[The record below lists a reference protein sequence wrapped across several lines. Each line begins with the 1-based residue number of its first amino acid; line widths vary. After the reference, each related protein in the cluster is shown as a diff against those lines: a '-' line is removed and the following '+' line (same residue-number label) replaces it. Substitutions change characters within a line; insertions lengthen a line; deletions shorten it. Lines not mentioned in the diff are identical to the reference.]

1 WINAPDY
8 VLLVADMDAETANSV
23 VSRLKADEVPYR
35 LEEGGRAV
43 SVPAERVDELRLA
56 FASDGLPSAG
66 RIGFEIFDRTAFGT
80 TEFLEHVNYRR
91 ALEGELARTI
101 ATMSEVASARVHI
114 AMAKESL
121 FVDRSEP
128 AKASVVLRLRANRPL
143 SPATVRGIAGLISSS
158 VEGLR
163 PESVVVLDHHG
174 RPLNK
179 PVDDGDP
186 GGLNASQL
194 DRQQQI
200 ERDLMTKVVSLLE
213 PVVGPGR
220 VRVNVSAYLK
230 ADSVQ
235 ETAEIW
241 DPNTVVRSRQTTTET
256 GVAPLAA
263 GGVAGARANQ
273 PPALST
279 AAASAPADGSAAT
292 LAAAATPAAVT
303 ASATPG
309 GPGRS

>member
-1 WINAPDY
+1 AAVFVAVVSVVVGSAYWINAPDY

-101 ATMSEVASARVHI
+101 ATISEVSSARVHI

-128 AKASVVLRLRANRPL
+128 
-143 SPATVRGIAGLISSS
+143 
-158 VEGLR
+158 
-163 PESVVVLDHHG
+163 
-174 RPLNK
+174 
-179 PVDDGDP
+179 
-186 GGLNASQL
+186 
-194 DRQQQI
+194 
-200 ERDLMTKVVSLLE
+200 
-213 PVVGPGR
+213 
-220 VRVNVSAYLK
+220 
-230 ADSVQ
+230 
-235 ETAEIW
+235 
-241 DPNTVVRSRQTTTET
+241 
-256 GVAPLAA
+256 
-263 GGVAGARANQ
+263 
-273 PPALST
+273 
-279 AAASAPADGSAAT
+279 
-292 LAAAATPAAVT
+292 
-303 ASATPG
+303 
-309 GPGRS
+309 